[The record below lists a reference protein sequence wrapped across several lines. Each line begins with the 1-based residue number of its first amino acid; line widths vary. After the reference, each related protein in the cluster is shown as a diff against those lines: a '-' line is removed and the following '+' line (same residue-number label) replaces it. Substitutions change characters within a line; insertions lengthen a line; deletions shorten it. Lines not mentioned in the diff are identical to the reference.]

1 MITPCTL
8 LIRNGEKL
16 DAKEYLQQYRKIC
29 MMLENR
35 QEEAEWIE
43 KILHKSSSL
52 QRIRQEAKAEQA
64 KLMRQRANIL
74 ADIEALPAAEYAVLH
89 CLYVQ
94 GLSLQEA
101 DDQAGRSYAWA
112 ALTHRKALD
121 SLQKVLDERSMNAV
135 NNG

>member
-1 MITPCTL
+1 
-8 LIRNGEKL
+8 
-16 DAKEYLQQYRKIC
+16 
-29 MMLENR
+29 MLENR
-35 QEEAEWIE
+35 QAEAEWIE

-52 QRIRQEAKAEQA
+52 QHIRQEAKAEQA
-64 KLMRQRANIL
+64 NLMRHRANIL

-101 DDQAGRSYAWA
+101 ADQAGRSYAWA

-121 SLQKVLDERSMNAV
+121 SLQNVLDEKKQNET
-135 NNG
+135 